1 SNDRVSDDWAE
12 PAPVRRRRHPKPR
25 AVVQAAPPAPP
36 PAAAETVVATPPAGW
51 RSSDPRGIIVVPIE
65 TPVSIRADVPR

>member
-1 SNDRVSDDWAE
+1 SNDRVSEDWAE
-12 PAPVRRRRHPKPR
+12 PAPARRHRRAKPR
-25 AVVQAAPPAPP
+25 AAVAAPP
-36 PAAAETVVATPPAGW
+36 PAPVPAETIVTAPPAGW